1 MSTVKI
7 TQVRST
13 IGQSKEHEGTIRALG
28 LGKIGRSAEHTES
41 AGAGRPAAPRRS
53 SRQGRREGRVVM
65 AEELNLHSLKP
76 AQPRKDRKRVGRGMG
91 SGKGRYSGR
100 GIKGQKS
107 RSGSHYMP
115 AGFEGGQMPID
126 MRLPKL
132 RGNTSADA
140 MPIGPFRT
148 STQPVN
154 LRDLEAR
161 FEAGAEV
168 TPDALVTARLIKNT
182 KIDIKIL
189 GSGELTKKLS
199 VTRTASRRP
208 RGRRSRPP
216 AAPSAGCAASPSRR
230 SRSASKAKRRS
241 STTRPT
247 RSRSPRMRGRRG
259 RDEDASRRGAG

>member
-13 IGQSKEHEGTIRALG
+13 IGQSKAHEGTMRALG
-28 LGKIGRSAEHTES
+28 LGKIGRSAEHKES
-41 AGAGRPAAPRRS
+41 PRARRDAPPRRA
-53 SRQGRREGRVVM
+53 SRQGRREGRVDHGRR
-65 AEELNLHSLKP
+65 AQPPRLKP
-76 AQPRKDRKRVGRGMG
+76 AQPRKDRKRVGRGLG

-107 RSGSHYMP
+107 RSGSHKMP

-148 STQPVN
+148 YTQPVN

-168 TPDALVTARLIKNT
+168 TPETLQ
-182 KIDIKIL
+182 
-189 GSGELTKKLS
+189 GEAADPKTS
-199 VTRTASRRP
+199 SRRQDP
-208 RGRRSRPP
+208 RRR
-216 AAPSAGCAASPSRR
+216 A
-230 SRSASKAKRRS
+230 
-241 STTRPT
+241 T
-247 RSRSPRMRGRRG
+247 
-259 RDEDASRRGAG
+259 

>member
-1 MSTVKI
+1 
-7 TQVRST
+7 
-13 IGQSKEHEGTIRALG
+13 
-28 LGKIGRSAEHTES
+28 
-41 AGAGRPAAPRRS
+41 
-53 SRQGRREGRVVM
+53 M
-65 AEELNLHSLKP
+65 AEELNLHSLQP
-76 AQPRKDRKRVGRGMG
+76 AQPRKARKRVGRGMG

-107 RSGSHYMP
+107 RSGSHMMP

-126 MRLPKL
+126 MQLPKL

-168 TPDALVTARLIKNT
+168 TPDALVAAGLIKNT

-189 GSGELTKKLS
+189 ASGDLSKSLAVTAHGFSKTAKEKIEAAGGS
-199 VTRTASRRP
+199 VTWL
-208 RGRRSRPP
+208 RGEPVAKKP
-216 AAPSAGCAASPSRR
+216 KKA
-230 SRSASKAKRRS
+230 KAKRPAAVEEES
-241 STTRPT
+241 VVEDVAVEATEEAPEA
-247 RSRSPRMRGRRG
+247 PA
-259 RDEDASRRGAG
+259 DEATAE